1 MKDKSSL
8 KATVWLAVTI
18 VLVILSSFACAL
30 LLSCEKKER
39 PLYDIYVR
47 PFNIICSEDY
57 NTDNFNA
64 IKINSN
70 YSDIKIVNTKLLKDK
85 VKIVAFGEEDDT
97 AQTLCENNCLQILC
111 NENRQADYPS
121 SPKTIVVIYV
131 PMNFDIEAD
140 ISTLCGDIS
149 LDNIKGCVNVHTG
162 FGNIEIRNAVMTR
175 NSFVSTEKGDIS
187 ISRTNNIQIE
197 VSVFG
202 GGAEI
207 NKGDSS
213 SQIILKAYTKY
224 GNVEIND

>member
-1 MKDKSSL
+1 
-8 KATVWLAVTI
+8 
-18 VLVILSSFACAL
+18 
-30 LLSCEKKER
+30 
-39 PLYDIYVR
+39 
-47 PFNIICSEDY
+47 
-57 NTDNFNA
+57 
-64 IKINSN
+64 
-70 YSDIKIVNTKLLKDK
+70 
-85 VKIVAFGEEDDT
+85 
-97 AQTLCENNCLQILC
+97 
-111 NENRQADYPS
+111 
-121 SPKTIVVIYV
+121 
-131 PMNFDIEAD
+131 MNFDIEAD